1 MVKIKRDVRSRLVP
15 LNVEVDG
22 EEVPKKKKCFGLGSP
37 ETWREIEVII

>member
-22 EEVPKKKKCFGLGSP
+22 EEVPKKKKVFWIRIPGDLA
-37 ETWREIEVII
+37 RN